1 MTNGPDPVPIDP
13 ARESLLGRASIIW
26 LIPIV
31 ALAISLTVAW
41 QSYNDRGPL
50 ISIEFE
56 NGAGISVDQ
65 TEVRFRDIKV
75 GVVESVS
82 FAEGLDGV
90 VALVRLEKEVAPFVD
105 AGASFWVVRPELSVR
120 GVSGLDTVISGIF
133 IEGSWDSQIGPTRTK
148 FKGLETAPL
157 FRPGREGLQIAL
169 RTTPGGSLTDNSPIL
184 FRGIEIGL
192 VGPARISREGS
203 FAIAEA
209 IIYEPHG
216 RLITS
221 ATRFWDTSGFNVSIG
236 PTGAEIDFSSLATLL
251 GGGLTFDTFVSGG
264 APVTDGTVFEVYADE
279 TSARNSIF
287 NASEVELIELRVI
300 FDDNI
305 SGLVLGAPVELSGLR
320 IGSVQSLSGIVDFEN
335 FGDNDV
341 RLDVVIGI
349 QPSRLGLQGDIDSE
363 AALEFLGTRVSE
375 GLRARLVSGS
385 LLTGGLKVELIVDE
399 DAPPAEMVLS
409 PNQIATIPTTESDI
423 SDAAATVEGVFSRI
437 NSLPIEELLN
447 SAIGFLQ
454 SAQSFMASEDLRE
467 TPQEVRGLLADVRG
481 LVTSQDVKDIPVS
494 VNAALARVE
503 NLLGQIE
510 VGQAVDRIVEAID
523 AAKTAANSVTLSVAG
538 VPELIDNLSGVAAK
552 AQAMPVEDL
561 TQQLTELLASADAIL
576 GTPAAQNLPASLSAA
591 LDELNA
597 TLTELR
603 EGGAVQN
610 VNATL
615 ESARDAADAVA
626 LSSQDL
632 PALVERITEVFDQA
646 SRTIEGYNQ
655 GDVISRDAQ
664 AALRDISQAADALT
678 ALARLLERNP
688 SALIRGR

>member
-1 MTNGPDPVPIDP
+1 MIQTPDPVPIDP
-13 ARESLLGRASIIW
+13 ASESLLGRASIVWFIP
-26 LIPIV
+26 LI
-31 ALAISLTVAW
+31 ALVISLVVAW

-56 NGAGISVDQ
+56 NGAGITADQ

-75 GVVESVS
+75 GVVEKIS
-82 FAEGLDGV
+82 FAEGLEGV
-90 VALVRLEKEVAPFVD
+90 VAQVRLEKEIADFVD

-120 GVSGLDTVISGIF
+120 GISGLDTVISGIF
-133 IEGSWDSQIGPTRTK
+133 IEGSWDSQIGAPRST

-169 RTTPGGSLTDNSPIL
+169 RTTPGGALTDNSPIL
-184 FRGIEIGL
+184 FRGIEIGR

-221 ATRFWDTSGFNVSIG
+221 STRFWDTSGFSVSIG
-236 PTGAEIDFSSLATLL
+236 PSGAEVDFSSLATLV

-264 APVTDGTVFEVYADE
+264 SQITDGAVFEVYADE
-279 TSARNSIF
+279 TSARNSVF
-287 NASEVELIELRVI
+287 NTSEVELVELRVI

-305 SGLVLGAPVELSGLR
+305 SGLTLGAPVELSGLR
-320 IGSVQSLSGIVDFEN
+320 IGSVQSLSGIVDEEL
-335 FGDNDV
+335 FGDSRV

-349 QPSRLGLQGDIDSE
+349 QPARLGLKGPVDPE
-363 AALEFLGTRVSE
+363 AALEFLRERVAE
-375 GLRARLVSGS
+375 GLRARLASAS
-385 LLTGGLKVELIVDE
+385 LLTGGLKVELLEIK
-399 DAPPAEMVLS
+399 DAEPAEFRLE
-409 PNQIATIPTTESDI
+409 PGQIAMLPAAASDI
-423 SDAAATVEGVFSRI
+423 SDATATVEGVFSRI

-447 SAIGFLQ
+447 SAIGFMQ
-454 SAQSFMASEDLRE
+454 SAQTFVASDDLRQM
-467 TPQEVRGLLADVRG
+467 PQEVSALLEDVRG
-481 LVTSQDVKDIPVS
+481 LVTSQDVKDIPIS
-494 VNAALARVE
+494 VNAALARFE
-503 NLLGQIE
+503 SLLEQIE
-510 VGQAVDRIVEAID
+510 TEEAVGRIVETID
-523 AAKTAANSVTLSVAG
+523 AARAAATSVSVSVAG
-538 VPELIDNLSGVAAK
+538 VPELIENLSGVAAK
-552 AQAMPVEDL
+552 AEAMPLEDL
-561 TQQLTELLASADAIL
+561 TVQLTDLLASADAIL
-576 GTPAAQNLPASLSAA
+576 GTPAAQNLPASLGAA

-597 TLTELR
+597 TLSELR
-603 EGGAVQN
+603 DGGAVQN

-615 ESARDAADAVA
+615 QSTREAADAVA

-632 PALVERITEVFDQA
+632 PKLVERITEVFDQA

-678 ALARLLERNP
+678 SLARLLERNP

>member
-1 MTNGPDPVPIDP
+1 MTQTPDPVPIDP
-13 ARESLLGRASIIW
+13 ASESLLGRASIVWFIP
-26 LIPIV
+26 LI
-31 ALAISLTVAW
+31 ALVISLVVAW

-56 NGAGISVDQ
+56 NGAGITADQ

-75 GVVESVS
+75 GVVEKIS
-82 FAEGLDGV
+82 FAEGLEGV
-90 VALVRLEKEVAPFVD
+90 VAQVRLEKEIADFVD

-120 GVSGLDTVISGIF
+120 GISGLDTVISGIF
-133 IEGSWDSQIGPTRTK
+133 IEGSWDSQIGAPRST

-169 RTTPGGSLTDNSPIL
+169 RTTPGGALTDNSPIL
-184 FRGIEIGL
+184 FRGIEIGR

-221 ATRFWDTSGFNVSIG
+221 STRFWDTSGFSVSIG
-236 PTGAEIDFSSLATLL
+236 PSGAEVDFSSLATLV

-264 APVTDGTVFEVYADE
+264 SQITDGAVFEVYADE
-279 TSARNSIF
+279 TSARNSVF
-287 NASEVELIELRVI
+287 NTSEVELVELRVI

-305 SGLVLGAPVELSGLR
+305 SGLTLGAPVELSGLR
-320 IGSVQSLSGIVDFEN
+320 IGSVQSLSGIVDEEL
-335 FGDNDV
+335 FGDSRV

-349 QPSRLGLQGDIDSE
+349 QPARLGLKGPVDPE
-363 AALEFLGTRVSE
+363 AALEFLRERVAE
-375 GLRARLVSGS
+375 GLRARLASAS
-385 LLTGGLKVELIVDE
+385 LLTGGLKVELLEIK
-399 DAPPAEMVLS
+399 DAEPAEFRLE
-409 PNQIATIPTTESDI
+409 PGQIAMLPAAASDI
-423 SDAAATVEGVFSRI
+423 SDATATVEGVFSRI

-447 SAIGFLQ
+447 SAIGFMQ
-454 SAQSFMASEDLRE
+454 SAQTFVASDDLRQM
-467 TPQEVRGLLADVRG
+467 PQEVSALLEDLRG
-481 LVTSQDVKDIPVS
+481 LVTSQDVKDIPIS
-494 VNAALARVE
+494 VNAALARFE
-503 NLLGQIE
+503 SLLEQIE
-510 VGQAVDRIVEAID
+510 TEEAVGRIVETID
-523 AAKTAANSVTLSVAG
+523 AARAAATSVSVSVAG
-538 VPELIDNLSGVAAK
+538 VPELIENLSGVAAK
-552 AQAMPVEDL
+552 AEAMPLEDL
-561 TQQLTELLASADAIL
+561 TVQLTDLLASADAIL
-576 GTPAAQNLPASLSAA
+576 GTPAAQNLPASLGAV

-597 TLTELR
+597 TLSELR
-603 EGGAVQN
+603 DGGAVQN

-615 ESARDAADAVA
+615 QSTREAADAVA

-632 PALVERITEVFDQA
+632 PKLVERITEVFDQA

-678 ALARLLERNP
+678 SLARLLERNP

>member
-1 MTNGPDPVPIDP
+1 MTNTPEPVPIDP
-13 ARESLLGRASIIW
+13 ARESLFGRASIVW
-26 LIPIV
+26 LIPV
-31 ALAISLTVAW
+31 FALMIALVVAW

-56 NGAGISVDQ
+56 NGAGIAAGQ
-65 TEVRFRDIKV
+65 TELRFRDVKV
-75 GVVESVS
+75 GVVERLS

-90 VALVRLEKEVAPFVD
+90 VAQVRLEKEVSEFVD
-105 AGASFWVVRPELSVR
+105 AGASFWVVRPELSVQ

-133 IEGSWDSQIGPTRTK
+133 IEGSWDSQIGPIRTN
-148 FKGLETAPL
+148 FKGLQTAPL
-157 FRPGREGLQIAL
+157 FRPGQEGLQIAL

-184 FRGIEIGL
+184 YRGIEVGR

-216 RLITS
+216 RLITA
-221 ATRFWDTSGFNVSIG
+221 ATRFWDTSGFSVSIG
-236 PTGAEIDFSSLATLL
+236 PTGAEVDFSSLATLI
-251 GGGLTFDTFVSGG
+251 GGGLSFDTFVSGG
-264 APVTDGTVFEVYADE
+264 RPITDGAVFEVYGDE
-279 TSARNSIF
+279 VSARNSVF

-300 FDDNI
+300 FDENI
-305 SGLVLGAPVELSGLR
+305 SGLAIGAPVEFSGLR
-320 IGSVQSLSGIVDFEN
+320 IGSVQSLSGIVDAET
-335 FGDNDV
+335 FGDSRV

-349 QPSRLGLQGDIDSE
+349 QPARLGLQGDASPE
-363 AALEFLGTRVSE
+363 AALDFLNARVQE
-375 GLRARLVSGS
+375 GLRARLASAS
-385 LLTGGLKVELIVDE
+385 LLTGGLKVELVQVE
-399 DAPPAEMVLS
+399 GAPPAQIIMRPDE
-409 PNQIATIPTTESDI
+409 IATLPTTASEI
-423 SDAAATVEGVFSRI
+423 ADATATVEGVFTRI

-454 SAQSFMASEDLRE
+454 SAQAFMTSEDLRE
-467 TPQEVRGLLADVRG
+467 TPQEVRALLGDLRG
-481 LVTSQDVKDIPVS
+481 IVTSQDVKDIPVTI
-494 VNAALARVE
+494 NAALTRVE
-503 NLLGQIE
+503 TLLGQIE
-510 VGQAVDRIVEAID
+510 NGQAVDRIVAAID
-523 AAKTAANSVTLSVAG
+523 ATTNAATSVTASVAG
-538 VPELIDNLSGVAAK
+538 VPELIDNLSSVAAK
-552 AQAMPVEDL
+552 AEAMPLEDL
-561 TQQLTELLASADAIL
+561 TTQLTDLLASADAIL
-576 GTPAAQNLPASLSAA
+576 GTPAAQELPASLGAA

-603 EGGAVQN
+603 EGGAVRN

-615 ESARDAADAVA
+615 DSAREAADAVA

-655 GDVISRDAQ
+655 GDVISRDAR

-688 SALIRGR
+688 SALLRGR

>member
-1 MTNGPDPVPIDP
+1 MTQTPDPVPIDP
-13 ARESLLGRASIIW
+13 ASESLLGRASIVWFIP
-26 LIPIV
+26 LI
-31 ALAISLTVAW
+31 ALVISLVVAW

-56 NGAGISVDQ
+56 NGAGITADQ

-75 GVVESVS
+75 GVVEKIS
-82 FAEGLDGV
+82 FAEGLEGV
-90 VALVRLEKEVAPFVD
+90 VAQVRLEKEIADFVD

-120 GVSGLDTVISGIF
+120 GISGLDTVISGIF
-133 IEGSWDSQIGPTRTK
+133 IEGSWDSQIGAPRST

-169 RTTPGGSLTDNSPIL
+169 RTTPGGALTDNSPIL
-184 FRGIEIGL
+184 FRGIEIGR

-221 ATRFWDTSGFNVSIG
+221 STRFWDTSGFSVSIG
-236 PTGAEIDFSSLATLL
+236 PSGAEVDFSSLATLV

-264 APVTDGTVFEVYADE
+264 SQITDGAVFEVYADE
-279 TSARNSIF
+279 TSARNSVF
-287 NASEVELIELRVI
+287 NTSEVELVELRVI

-305 SGLVLGAPVELSGLR
+305 SGLTLGAPVELSGLR
-320 IGSVQSLSGIVDFEN
+320 IGSVQSLSGIVDEEL
-335 FGDNDV
+335 FGDSRV

-349 QPSRLGLQGDIDSE
+349 QPARLGLKGPVDPE
-363 AALEFLGTRVSE
+363 AALEFLRERVAE
-375 GLRARLVSGS
+375 GLRARLASAS
-385 LLTGGLKVELIVDE
+385 LLTGGLKVELLEIE
-399 DAPPAEMVLS
+399 DAEPAEFRLE
-409 PNQIATIPTTESDI
+409 PGQIAVLPAAASDI
-423 SDAAATVEGVFSRI
+423 SDATATVEGVFSRI

-447 SAIGFLQ
+447 SAIGFMQ
-454 SAQSFMASEDLRE
+454 SAQTFVASDDLRQM
-467 TPQEVRGLLADVRG
+467 PQEVSALLEDVRG
-481 LVTSQDVKDIPVS
+481 LVTSQDVKDIPIS
-494 VNAALARVE
+494 VNAALARFE
-503 NLLGQIE
+503 SLLEQIE
-510 VGQAVDRIVEAID
+510 TEEAVGRIVETID
-523 AAKTAANSVTLSVAG
+523 AAKAAATSVSVSVAG
-538 VPELIDNLSGVAAK
+538 VPELIENLSGVAAK
-552 AQAMPVEDL
+552 AEAMPLEDL
-561 TQQLTELLASADAIL
+561 TVQLTDLLASADAIL
-576 GTPAAQNLPASLSAA
+576 GTPAAQNLPASLGAA

-597 TLTELR
+597 TLSELR
-603 EGGAVQN
+603 DGGAVQN

-615 ESARDAADAVA
+615 QSTREAADAVA

-632 PALVERITEVFDQA
+632 PKLVERITEVFDQA

-678 ALARLLERNP
+678 SLARLLERNP

>member
-1 MTNGPDPVPIDP
+1 MTQTPDPVPIDP
-13 ARESLLGRASIIW
+13 ASESLLGRASIVWFIP
-26 LIPIV
+26 LI
-31 ALAISLTVAW
+31 ALVISLVVAW

-56 NGAGISVDQ
+56 NGAGITADQ

-75 GVVESVS
+75 GVVEKIS
-82 FAEGLDGV
+82 FAEGLEGV
-90 VALVRLEKEVAPFVD
+90 VAQVRLEKEIADFVD

-120 GVSGLDTVISGIF
+120 GISGLDTVISGIF
-133 IEGSWDSQIGPTRTK
+133 IEGSWDSQIGAPRST

-169 RTTPGGSLTDNSPIL
+169 RTTPGGALTDNSPIL
-184 FRGIEIGL
+184 FRGIEIGR

-221 ATRFWDTSGFNVSIG
+221 STRFWDTSGFSVSIG
-236 PTGAEIDFSSLATLL
+236 PSGAEVDFSSLATLV

-264 APVTDGTVFEVYADE
+264 SQITDGTVFEVYADE
-279 TSARNSIF
+279 TSARNSVF
-287 NASEVELIELRVI
+287 NTSEVELVELRVI

-305 SGLVLGAPVELSGLR
+305 SGLTLGAPVELSGLR
-320 IGSVQSLSGIVDFEN
+320 IGSVQSLSGIVDEEL
-335 FGDNDV
+335 FGDSRV

-349 QPSRLGLQGDIDSE
+349 QPARLGLKGPVDPE
-363 AALEFLGTRVSE
+363 AALEFLRERVAE
-375 GLRARLVSGS
+375 GLRARLASAS
-385 LLTGGLKVELIVDE
+385 LLTGGLKVELLEIK
-399 DAPPAEMVLS
+399 DAEPAEFRLE
-409 PNQIATIPTTESDI
+409 PGQIAMLPAAASDI
-423 SDAAATVEGVFSRI
+423 SDATATVEGVFSRI

-447 SAIGFLQ
+447 SAIGFMQ
-454 SAQSFMASEDLRE
+454 SAQTFVASDDLRQM
-467 TPQEVRGLLADVRG
+467 PQEVSALLEDLRG
-481 LVTSQDVKDIPVS
+481 LVTSQDVKDIPIS
-494 VNAALARVE
+494 VNAALARFE
-503 NLLGQIE
+503 SLLEQIE
-510 VGQAVDRIVEAID
+510 TEEAVGRIVETID
-523 AAKTAANSVTLSVAG
+523 AARAAATSVSVSVAG
-538 VPELIDNLSGVAAK
+538 VPELIENLSGVAAK
-552 AQAMPVEDL
+552 AEAMPLEDL
-561 TQQLTELLASADAIL
+561 TVQLTDLLASADAIL
-576 GTPAAQNLPASLSAA
+576 GTPAAQNLPASLGAA

-597 TLTELR
+597 TLSELR
-603 EGGAVQN
+603 DGGAVQN

-615 ESARDAADAVA
+615 QSTREAADAVA

-632 PALVERITEVFDQA
+632 PKLVERITEVFDQA

-678 ALARLLERNP
+678 SLARLLERNP